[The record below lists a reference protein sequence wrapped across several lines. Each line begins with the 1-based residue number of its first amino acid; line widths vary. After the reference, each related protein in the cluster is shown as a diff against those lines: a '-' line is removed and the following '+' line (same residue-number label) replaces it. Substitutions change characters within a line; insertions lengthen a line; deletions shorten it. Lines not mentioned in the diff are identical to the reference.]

1 MSPVKDEQV
10 AEEWRLSVL
19 MLTQTERQIVH
30 LIFAGWEEAAVL
42 QLFLCPA
49 KCASEEV
56 SRGVRT
62 RNFPGRPG
70 AIKWRLAREAREGG

>member
-30 LIFAGWEEAAVL
+30 LIFAG
-42 QLFLCPA
+42 
-49 KCASEEV
+49 
-56 SRGVRT
+56 
-62 RNFPGRPG
+62 
-70 AIKWRLAREAREGG
+70 